1 MCHHARAHTA
11 APAGEGH
18 GAIID
23 GGPRMCVD
31 AVCRRGRRESG
42 VLLSLLHQHN
52 LTCLRNDIWN
62 TLLCQVHAIRYFV
75 LFQQVYVSGPSLL
88 SFLQRLY
95 FIIHP
100 SSLNPSFIHRMR
112 YPAWR
117 TFILPRSQYSASTRA
132 EPTVHE
138 HFPGEERWIT
148 SINSIATG
156 FSLPLCPPPPFSPVF
171 TPDKHNASVDFSLTE
186 MSEFPAFYSLLSTNS
201 PTSHVLLKH
210 TPFYPPSSRPLS
222 LPLRAPYFSSFGR
235 YVVEGEA
242 RSTEE
247 QRERERLSDP
257 DRFFT

>member
-1 MCHHARAHTA
+1 MSGACYKIFCTVSAGVCVWSFFALFPAASILHH
-11 APAGEGH
+11 PS
-18 GAIID
+18 IIPQSLFHPQD
-23 GGPRMCVD
+23 ALPSMADLYPPSKPIFSFYPRGTD
-31 AVCRRGRRESG
+31 RTRTFPRGRE
-42 VLLSLLHQHN
+42 V
-52 LTCLRNDIWN
+52 D
-62 TLLCQVHAIRYFV
+62 YF
-75 LFQQVYVSGPSLL
+75 
-88 SFLQRLY
+88 
-95 FIIHP
+95 
-100 SSLNPSFIHRMR
+100 NK
-112 YPAWR
+112 
-117 TFILPRSQYSASTRA
+117 QYSD
-132 EPTVHE
+132 
-138 HFPGEERWIT
+138 
-148 SINSIATG
+148 G
-156 FSLPLCPPPPFSPVF
+156 FLPPPPCPPPPFSPVF